1 VIAKNRLIMAAWGLI
16 VAGLLVLAII
26 PVFQSLAILLSVSG
40 TCYLAPLPESS
51 EIDSRLIGRADLA
64 GCFEQRQVATL
75 LSWTLLSAFPG
86 GVHDPAGIVDHL
98 VPVQEPD
105 VQGDQSA
112 TQCSQTLAF
121 VISNIGQK

>member
-1 VIAKNRLIMAAWGLI
+1 VGIDCGWP
-16 VAGLLVLAII
+16 AGASDHSSFPEPCDPFVGFWDML
-26 PVFQSLAILLSVSG
+26 FG
-40 TCYLAPLPESS
+40 TSTGS